1 MRIYYWKMIVVSLF
15 VIGVTG
21 CGGSKPSRYY
31 LLTGHTES
39 SESRADPKDIKIGL
53 GPIQFP
59 EYLKRPQLISYIGA
73 NQLNLAEYDRWAEP
87 LEGNFSRVMAENL
100 TELIPTDQVY
110 IYPFFGNI
118 SLDYRII
125 IVVRQFEMNVQSQ
138 VKLIAQWQILQG
150 AEKKPLITKR
160 SEYLEAVN
168 SENYESVVAGMS
180 KVTIGLSRK
189 IAKTINSL
197 P

>member
-1 MRIYYWKMIVVSLF
+1 
-15 VIGVTG
+15 
-21 CGGSKPSRYY
+21 
-31 LLTGHTES
+31 
-39 SESRADPKDIKIGL
+39 
-53 GPIQFP
+53 
-59 EYLKRPQLISYIGA
+59 
-73 NQLNLAEYDRWAEP
+73 
-87 LEGNFSRVMAENL
+87 MAENL

-125 IVVRQFEMNVQSQ
+125 IVVRQFEMNAQSQ

-180 KVTIGLSRK
+180 KVTIGLSRE